1 VSFQGLLS
9 RISRNLDSAGVPYM
23 LTGSYASSVHGTPR
37 ATQDLDIVIGP
48 TRVQLLA
55 LLKLFPDTEYY
66 VSVDA
71 ALDAFARRGQ
81 FNVIDFET
89 GWKVDLIV
97 IKDRDFSRTEF
108 ERRRPLQLD
117 DVSVYVA
124 SPEDVLLAKLEWSK
138 LGASARQVEDA
149 AGIVRLQGENLDLAY
164 IEHWV
169 AVLQVHDQW
178 TDAKARAV

>member
-1 VSFQGLLS
+1 MSFQGLLT
-9 RISRNLDSAGVPYM
+9 RISRNLALSGIPYM

-37 ATQDLDIVIGP
+37 ATQDLDIVIAP
-48 TRVQLLA
+48 TRSQLA
-55 LLKLFPDTEYY
+55 ELLELLPDTEYY
-66 VSVDA
+66 VSKDA
-71 ALDAFARRGQ
+71 AFDALARRAQ

-108 ERRRPLQLD
+108 DRRRPLQLD
-117 DVSVYVA
+117 GVSLYVA

-149 AGIVRLQGENLDLAY
+149 VGIVRLQGNLLDVAY
-164 IEHWV
+164 VERWV
-169 AVLQVHDQW
+169 AVLGLRDQW
-178 TDAKARAV
+178 AEAKARAV